1 MSVAQSRPT
10 FYNPIDCSSPG
21 PLSMESSRQEYWSG
35 LPFPSPEY
43 IVYKYKISY
52 FSVYTHQYVPVA
64 LCLCKRLECPRI
76 PTKLSVDT
84 PVPLGILHVYR
95 SLAVVTQ
102 LNLGILIILYILFYA
117 NVNQSIPY
125 EF

>member
-1 MSVAQSRPT
+1 MLRHVRLFTTPLTAAHQA
-10 FYNPIDCSSPG
+10 

-64 LCLCKRLECPRI
+64 LHLCKRLECPRI
-76 PTKLSVDT
+76 PAKLSVDT

-102 LNLGILIILYILFYA
+102 LNLGILIILYILFYT
-117 NVNQSIPY
+117 NFNHTLHSFLY
-125 EF
+125 